1 MSQQQSEETKSIQ
14 LTILMED
21 ASDLPMPYVNA
32 IEIRAGVAEF
42 FITLGVAQPPSQ
54 AEIAAMT
61 EAGTIPA
68 RPVARFA
75 ISYETMEQFLT
86 LMASQ
91 YDQQIRI
98 RQRMHHHDEGAINEE
113 EGKNEQYYSLTCY
126 FRAWQRES
134 RCASTD
140 E

>member
-1 MSQQQSEETKSIQ
+1 MSQQQPGESKSIQ
-14 LTILMED
+14 LTILMKD

-54 AEIAAMT
+54 TEIVAMT

-68 RPVARFA
+68 HPVARFA

-98 RQRMHHHDEGAINEE
+98 RQRMHRPGEGAINEE
-113 EGKNEQYYSLTCY
+113 EDKNE
-126 FRAWQRES
+126 
-134 RCASTD
+134 
-140 E
+140 